1 MKATLE
7 NKAAMAR
14 VCDVMVNL
22 TQELIRTKSGS
33 ETSKDEIMD
42 RVFGPKENSLA
53 AQEIREL
60 TTFMPTEDFLMEE
73 VVFRLNEL
81 KVKDVEPPVKPVLR
95 AEDIPHVA
103 VRPTGKNFK
112 AHAKLME
119 KSRLPSILE
128 EWEEGEVKSILEYRK
143 ENRTPA
149 VNKPIEALKLSS
161 KDEDIERVRG
171 LAEENYLEQP
181 ERRQTKKRPAQ
192 RPAQLKE
199 QRAEPDLALPA
210 VRKSARPGT
219 KMGTRSAAAAATSMS
234 PKRKLEDQDAKESPK
249 RSRTLGPESQ
259 ARSGSQIP
267 STSKGITGSQIP
279 STSKGITHSSPKK
292 SPKGSPKKSP
302 KKSNMTEDFSQKA
315 LV

>member
-1 MKATLE
+1 
-7 NKAAMAR
+7 
-14 VCDVMVNL
+14 
-22 TQELIRTKSGS
+22 
-33 ETSKDEIMD
+33 
-42 RVFGPKENSLA
+42 
-53 AQEIREL
+53 
-60 TTFMPTEDFLMEE
+60 
-73 VVFRLNEL
+73 
-81 KVKDVEPPVKPVLR
+81 
-95 AEDIPHVA
+95 
-103 VRPTGKNFK
+103 
-112 AHAKLME
+112 ME

-267 STSKGITGSQIP
+267 STSKGIT
-279 STSKGITHSSPKK
+279 HSSPKK

-302 KKSNMTEDFSQKA
+302 KKSKKLPTARKSTTTTPKKRSPPPEPLEPLSKTLDPNANQTITLEDLNDSLVEVSSNEDVVEINKDSTTVVDWDAREIKQELIEETEAKTVDPPTSPA
-315 LV
+315 NVED